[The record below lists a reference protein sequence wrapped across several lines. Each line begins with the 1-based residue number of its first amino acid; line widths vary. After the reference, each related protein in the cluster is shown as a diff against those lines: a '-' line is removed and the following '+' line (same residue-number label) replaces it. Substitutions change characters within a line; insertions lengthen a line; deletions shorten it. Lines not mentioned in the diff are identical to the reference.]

1 MARLRNQCAVPIA
14 MFLVAVIGGACHLVH
29 AAALEPG
36 YESKP
41 LSWWLS
47 WWSTN
52 REGGWTSADGLPFRV
67 ADLSQGRPA
76 LSEMGP
82 AAVPFIIERVRR
94 EDNLRLDRLQAAA
107 YFGYLG
113 SNAIPQ
119 LVSAM
124 KDPNPAV
131 RQAATH
137 ALVPHAGNA
146 LSVSE
151 TARIFG
157 KALGDGDDEVI
168 ATSLEALDRIG
179 SSASNCVPELI
190 RVLHISLTDS
200 NKSDAWKWETTAL
213 GTHILASV
221 GSPAASAVP
230 ILTNLLHA
238 PPPVDELGAA
248 VAVWRIT
255 GDTSTALPVLLK
267 WSGYGWLKAI
277 ETLGEMG
284 PAANGAVPLLLS
296 MAKGRDSL
304 RQRIASAALKR
315 IDPDAE
321 GKGGVK

>member
-1 MARLRNQCAVPIA
+1 
-14 MFLVAVIGGACHLVH
+14 MFLVAVVGGACHLGR
-29 AAALEPG
+29 ADALEPS

-52 REGGWTSADGLPFRV
+52 HEGGWTSGAGLPFRA
-67 ADLSQGRPA
+67 ADLSQCRPA

-82 AAVPFIIERVRR
+82 AAVPFIIER
-94 EDNLRLDRLQAAA
+94 LRGKGDLGLDRLQGAA

-119 LVSAM
+119 LAGAM
-124 KDPNPAV
+124 EDFNPAV

-137 ALVPHAGNA
+137 ALVAYAGNA
-146 LSVSE
+146 LSMSE

-168 ATSLEALDRIG
+168 ATALEALDKIG
-179 SSASNCVPELI
+179 ASASNSVAELI
-190 RVLHISLTDS
+190 RVLDASLTAS

-277 ETLGEMG
+277 DTLGEMG
-284 PAANGAVPLLLS
+284 PAANAAVPLLLS
-296 MAKGRDSL
+296 MAKGSDSI

-315 IDPDAE
+315 IDPEAA
-321 GKGGVK
+321 GKAGVK